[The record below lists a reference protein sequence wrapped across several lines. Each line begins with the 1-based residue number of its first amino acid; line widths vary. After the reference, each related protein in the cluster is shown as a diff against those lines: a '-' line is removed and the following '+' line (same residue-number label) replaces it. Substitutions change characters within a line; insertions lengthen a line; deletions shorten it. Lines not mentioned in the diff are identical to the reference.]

1 MSKFTRFL
9 KQNKMTKANAFY
21 PATKSLVDEQGKP
34 LQWEIRALSTREDEA
49 IREACMKE
57 IPIPGK
63 PHMYR
68 PKLDSNKYLAKMV
81 AESVVCPNLYDAELQ
96 DSYGVTNPEDL
107 VREMVDNPGEYQD
120 LAAFVQNFSGFD
132 VSMEQK
138 VDEAKN

>member
-1 MSKFTRFL
+1 
-9 KQNKMTKANAFY
+9 
-21 PATKSLVDEQGKP
+21 
-34 LQWEIRALSTREDEA
+34 
-49 IREACMKE
+49 MKE